1 MIPRAGYDQQLK
13 HVQDEL
19 LLIGSMVEKT
29 VQLSIESL
37 SNRDLDLAKQI
48 VDDDDE
54 IDLRQ
59 HHLEE
64 FCIDVIARQQPM
76 GGDLRVLITGL
87 QVASELE
94 RMGDYAEGIAKISI
108 RMGQE
113 PPLKPLIDIPRMAE
127 IAVNMLRRSLTALNA
142 RDAEMARQVW
152 VDDDE
157 VDQLNEQVFRELVTF
172 MIQNPRNIERATL
185 LMWVAHN
192 LERVADRAT
201 NIAERV
207 IYLATGKIPTSGQ
220 SWTDVGRS
228 TTDDVSDTTT
238 G

>member
-94 RMGDYAEGIAKISI
+94 RMGD
-108 RMGQE
+108 
-113 PPLKPLIDIPRMAE
+113 
-127 IAVNMLRRSLTALNA
+127 
-142 RDAEMARQVW
+142 
-152 VDDDE
+152 
-157 VDQLNEQVFRELVTF
+157 
-172 MIQNPRNIERATL
+172 
-185 LMWVAHN
+185 
-192 LERVADRAT
+192 
-201 NIAERV
+201 
-207 IYLATGKIPTSGQ
+207 
-220 SWTDVGRS
+220 
-228 TTDDVSDTTT
+228 
-238 G
+238 